1 MHSIALTCT
10 ELSFPERQILALGDI
25 FPTRMVVPGIPC
37 RLFVSSRL
45 LFDPLATTASV
56 FTQTNSKAKRRG
68 ECGQDPCPHS
78 RGNPRT
84 GTGGVL
90 IGSLRASVLTPWVCR
105 VVHRWQPGVAASW
118 RFEAVG
124 EGKRHPRAHA
134 LQPASPGGEAESCP
148 CVANHSSP
156 PCWSLRAAVTV
167 GEAFKK
173 PRYLPPLPHAAAGF
187 REKTLWST
195 APLHNPF

>member
-1 MHSIALTCT
+1 MIFFPQGWLCLGFLAGSLFLHVCYLIPWQPQQLCLHKQIPRQREEGSAGKTRVLT
-10 ELSFPERQILALGDI
+10 
-25 FPTRMVVPGIPC
+25 
-37 RLFVSSRL
+37 
-45 LFDPLATTASV
+45 
-56 FTQTNSKAKRRG
+56 
-68 ECGQDPCPHS
+68 S
-78 RGNPRT
+78 RGNPKT
-84 GTGGVL
+84 GTVGVL
-90 IGSLRASVLTPWVCR
+90 IGSLQASVLTPWVCR

-118 RFEAVG
+118 HFEAVG

-134 LQPASPGGEAESCP
+134 LQPASPGGEAGSCP

-195 APLHNPF
+195 APLHNAF